1 MMILNRLIDRVG
13 DLNPQLFR
21 ELKER
26 LTLRNIGIVFAAA
39 LLVQG
44 FVLIYF
50 HGQIPVPSY
59 KISSINGSSTRT
71 LVEVYNKYCIPL
83 NPIGEGDKCMLSG
96 DNNFEINWQ
105 LWWSNVFIC
114 LNWIILGSLILGSV
128 YTLVAD
134 LLQEEKRGTLNF
146 IRLSPQSAPQIFVGK
161 ILGVPILVYLGVAL
175 ILPLHLS
182 IRSNIAAS
190 LPFLASWYLMITAI
204 WFLLA
209 SAAILYVLLGGIQA
223 ILTTAAVAWPM
234 FFASQILNEV
244 TLQTIQGHGGGYWGY
259 IETRWFG
266 LLIAS
271 SAIRLHLFV
280 AVSCLVV
287 SFGVWQ
293 AIKRRYLNP
302 TATAISKP
310 QSYLANVCLQIW
322 IAGFALSAF
331 DHEVAA
337 TEKSIAGFATIDLIT
352 LLLLIPMLL
361 PSKQSLQD
369 WSRYRRE
376 SGAGQN
382 RKFWQRGLIKDL
394 IVNDHSPTLLAIAIN
409 IGIAM
414 VLWLPLSIVAF
425 RTPGYGLKFLAGICL
440 AASLTLIYTAIAH
453 LGLFLKVK
461 KRNLWIFGIISSTM
475 LLPLGAAMVL
485 SPVST
490 PTGLAAIFL
499 LFSPFAP
506 IGILSLSGGTL
517 LATFAAQLAVF
528 GILTR
533 QLQRQLQLSGQS
545 QTKELFARS

>member
-50 HGQIPVPSY
+50 NGQIPVPSY

-71 LVEVYNKYCIPL
+71 LVQVYSKYCV
-83 NPIGEGDKCMLSG
+83 PITPTGSG
-96 DNNFEINWQ
+96 DQCILAGDDSFKINWQ
-105 LWWSNVFIC
+105 LWWSNIFIC
-114 LNWIILGSLILGSV
+114 LNWIISGSLILGSV

-182 IRSNIAAS
+182 IRLNIAAS

-244 TLQTIQGHGGGYWGY
+244 TLQTIQGQGGGYWGY

-266 LLIAS
+266 LMIAS

-302 TATAISKP
+302 MATAISKP
-310 QSYLANVCLQIW
+310 QSYLANLCLQIW

-331 DHEVAA
+331 DRDIYA
-337 TEKSIAGFATIDLIT
+337 TERSIAGFASIDLIA
-352 LLLLIPMLL
+352 LLVLIPMLL
-361 PSKQSLQD
+361 PSKQSIQD

-376 SGAGQN
+376 RVAGQPL
-382 RKFWQRGLIKDL
+382 KFWQRGLVKDL

-409 IGIAM
+409 LGIAM
-414 VLWLPLSIVAF
+414 VLWIPLSIAF

-440 AASLTLIYTAIAH
+440 AASLTLIYVAIAH
-453 LGLFLKVK
+453 LVLFFKIK
-461 KRNLWIFGIISSTM
+461 KRNLWIFGVIGSAM

-485 SPVST
+485 SPVGN
-490 PTGLAAIFL
+490 PTGFAALLL

-506 IGILSLSGGTL
+506 IGILSLSGGTI
-517 LATFAAQLAVF
+517 LATFITQLAMF

-533 QLQRQLQLSGQS
+533 QLQRQLKISGQS

>member
-39 LLVQG
+39 LLIQG

-50 HGQIPVPSY
+50 NGQIPVPSY
-59 KISSINGSSTRT
+59 KTSSINGSSIRT

-83 NPIGEGDKCMLSG
+83 NPIGDGDKCTLAG
-96 DNNFEINWQ
+96 DNFKINWQ

-114 LNWIILGSLILGSV
+114 LNWIISGSLILGSV

-146 IRLSPQSAPQIFVGK
+146 IRLSPQSASQIFVGK

-175 ILPLHLS
+175 ILPLHQS
-182 IRSNIAAS
+182 IRINIAAS

-259 IETRWFG
+259 IDARWFG

-280 AVSCLVV
+280 AVSCLVM

-310 QSYLANVCLQIW
+310 QSYLANLCLQIW
-322 IAGFALSAF
+322 IAGFALSALGQGNR
-331 DHEVAA
+331 
-337 TEKSIAGFATIDLIT
+337 TENAIAGFASIDLIV
-352 LLLLIPMLL
+352 LLVLIPMLL
-361 PSKQSLQD
+361 PSKQSIQD

-376 SGAGQN
+376 RGAGQT
-382 RKFWQRGLIKDL
+382 RKFWQRGLLKDL
-394 IVNDHSPTLLAIAIN
+394 IVNDHSPILLAIAIN
-409 IGIAM
+409 LGLAM

-461 KRNLWIFGIISSTM
+461 KRNLWIFGMIGSAM

-485 SPVST
+485 SPVVT
-490 PTGLAAIFL
+490 PTGFAALIL

-506 IGILSLSGGTL
+506 IGILTLSGGTL
-517 LATFAAQLAVF
+517 LATFAAQLTVF
-528 GILTR
+528 GLLTR
-533 QLQRQLQLSGQS
+533 QLQRQLQISGKS
-545 QTKELFARS
+545 QTKELFSRS